1 MRRFEKSE
9 KEIIKSYEKNEWR
22 SAKNA
27 KETIKN
33 LPSYARQTFQ
43 KDRRVNIRMSTKD
56 MEGIQKRALEEGIPY
71 QTLLSSII
79 HKFLSGRLSEKK
91 S

>member
-1 MRRFEKSE
+1 MRKLEKSE

-22 SAKNA
+22 SVKNA
-27 KETIKN
+27 RETIKK

-43 KDRRVNIRMSTKD
+43 KDRRVNIRMSTRD

-79 HKFLSGRLSEKK
+79 HKFLTGRLSDKK
-91 S
+91 A